1 MKRKYIIGMMS
12 LLCITGCASV
22 PSLDYD
28 GDELIHKCSEND
40 LALFNDNLVVEIDDE
55 QSFVIIDN
63 NNKFSEYKNEKV
75 KFNKK
80 ENLNIK
86 TCMFVSYDD
95 IEDNKFGTSTPL
107 VFSGAGTDLV
117 KVRMN
122 GKYSYR
128 IKNIEKYINYHGGDD
143 FLSLAIRTNII
154 SVYSDY
160 IRNNYPA
167 TSMDELLSKKELNN
181 TELNEVNKK
190 IAEYGIEVTEVD
202 IESASII
209 K

>member
-1 MKRKYIIGMMS
+1 MKRKYIIGLMS

-22 PSLDYD
+22 PSLEYD
-28 GDELIHKCSEND
+28 GDELIHMCSETD
-40 LALFNDNLVVEIDDE
+40 LALFNDNLVVELDDE
-55 QSFVIIDN
+55 QSFVIVGND
-63 NNKFSEYKNEKV
+63 NKFSEYKNKKV

-80 ENLNIK
+80 DNLNIK

-107 VFSGAGTDLV
+107 MFGGSGTELI

-122 GKYSYR
+122 GEYSYR
-128 IKNIEKYINYHGGDD
+128 IKDIQKYIDYHGGDD
-143 FLSLAIRTNII
+143 LLSVAIRTNII

-160 IRNNYPA
+160 IRDNYPT
-167 TSMDELLSKKELNN
+167 TSIDQLLSKKEFNN
-181 TELNEVNKK
+181 DELNELNKK
-190 IAEYGIEVTEVD
+190 IVEYGIEITEVD
-202 IESASII
+202 IESANTI